1 MDRTEL
7 HPVSQFLTMLLAVAV
22 GIYGLVCTW
31 VAFVGGTVPL
41 LGWHFQAN
49 PFQGLAFLFFV
60 EPVIVTVGFWLSMIV
75 VMPLDYVLKALSR
88 NR

>member
-7 HPVSQFLTMLLAVAV
+7 HPVSQFLTMVLAVAV

-31 VAFVGGTVPL
+31 VAFAGGTVPL

-75 VMPLDYVLKALSR
+75 VMPLDYVLKAISR
-88 NR
+88 DR